1 MSCLYILK
9 INTLLVNSFENIFSH
24 SVSCLFILFMILFTV
39 QMHLSLTRS
48 HLLSFIF
55 LFIILGGGYIKILM

>member
-9 INTLLVNSFENIFSH
+9 INTLLVTSFENIFSH
-24 SVSCLFILFMILFTV
+24 SVGCLFILFMIFFTV
-39 QMHLSLTRS
+39 QMRLNLTRS